1 MSRLR
6 GKGFGNYFYHFYV
19 REEKLFMKRISQ
31 QSVLRA
37 VFAKVYGREF
47 QAGVMDDR
55 VMMQKAV
62 FLLREFGVSC
72 GEYDFVWD
80 YYGPFSPDLSDDM
93 KKEDADDSAD
103 VEFSQKAEKVMESL
117 ADAFSKWSAYSMRYW
132 AEAIA
137 SLRYLKVYMYPSSS
151 DEIIINKLE
160 ELKKDKLTNHSE
172 NLRAM
177 GCLQELFA
185 R

>member
-1 MSRLR
+1 
-6 GKGFGNYFYHFYV
+6 
-19 REEKLFMKRISQ
+19 MKRISQ

-37 VFAKVYGREF
+37 VFARVYGREF

-72 GEYDFVWD
+72 GNYDFVWD

-93 KKEDADDSAD
+93 KKENIDDAETI
-103 VEFSQKAEKVMESL
+103 EFSQKAEEVMGLL
-117 ADAFSKWSAYSMRYW
+117 AEVFSRRSEYSMRYW

-137 SLRYLKVYMYPSSS
+137 SLRYLTAYMYPSSS
-151 DEIIINKLE
+151 EEKIIDKLE
-160 ELKKDKLTNHSE
+160 EIKKDKLTNHLE
-172 NLRAM
+172 NIRAM
-177 GCLQELFA
+177 GCLKELFA

>member
-1 MSRLR
+1 
-6 GKGFGNYFYHFYV
+6 
-19 REEKLFMKRISQ
+19 MKRISQ

-62 FLLREFGVSC
+62 FLLREFGLSC
-72 GEYDFVWD
+72 GDYDFVWD

-93 KKEDADDSAD
+93 KKENVDDSATI
-103 VEFSQKAEKVMESL
+103 EFSQKAEEVMGLL
-117 ADAFSKWSAYSMRYW
+117 AEVFSKRSEYSMRYW
-132 AEAIA
+132 AETIA
-137 SLRYLKVYMYPSSS
+137 SLRYLTVYMYPSSS
-151 DEIIINKLE
+151 EEKIISKLE

-172 NLRAM
+172 NIRAM
-177 GCLQELFA
+177 GCLKELFA